1 MLTTFRDL
9 VWLKNE
15 AQNLYAYGQAVF
27 LLSTLLMCYIILQKC
42 FQSYQNIKT

>member
-15 AQNLYAYGQAVF
+15 AQNLYGQAVF
-27 LLSTLLMCYIILQKC
+27 LLTTLLMCYIILQKC